1 MSTGGLN
8 QPALSP
14 CSIFPTISCLLGRRS
29 FLRQGQ
35 KYPYMQCKM
44 KSPLMFVAIENYNWF
59 TYKIPIS
66 MQEPH
71 HKGRARARQ
80 VSRGGAAGQQPRL
93 LGGVGVPQRQRHEP
107 RREVRHVV
115 TRKRTKHS
123 LRFYFSEKPTVKIHS
138 YLCRGAVNIL
148 MREKNHRVRC
158 CFLPTLFTERPVCS
172 EAHLY

>member
-1 MSTGGLN
+1 MCHPVLRGKLSENSVQTEIALDVCDAMDDCIWFMNST
-8 QPALSP
+8 
-14 CSIFPTISCLLGRRS
+14 
-29 FLRQGQ
+29 
-35 KYPYMQCKM
+35 
-44 KSPLMFVAIENYNWF
+44 
-59 TYKIPIS
+59 
-66 MQEPH
+66 QEPH

-80 VSRGGAAGQQPRL
+80 VSRGGAPGQQPRI
-93 LGGVGVPQRQRHEP
+93 LGGVGLPQRQRHEP